1 MSQIYKSTA
10 SSPSVP
16 TSFPTDSGTA
26 TPSGNVLNVFTPG
39 HGTQGILT
47 TGSGNTI
54 TISLTD
60 PVLTGTA
67 QTVNAGTATFNISIP
82 IPTNSSSSIRVN
94 LAGIDTGFTVAIG
107 GEIIGLAK
115 NLAGTVTIVGTSDV
129 TRNND
134 MSVSAW
140 GATLIVS
147 GTNALVQVT
156 GVAGF
161 TINWRAI
168 IDLVSAP

>member
-1 MSQIYKSTA
+1 MSQIYKTVS

-16 TSFPTDSGTA
+16 TQFVTDSGTA
-26 TPSGNVLNVFTPG
+26 VPSANQLNVVTPG
-39 HGTQGILT
+39 SGSQGIKT
-47 TGSGNTI
+47 TGDNNTI
-54 TISLTD
+54 TITLTD
-60 PVLTGTA
+60 AVLTGTA
-67 QTVNAGTATFNISIP
+67 QTVNAGTATFNVNIP
-82 IPTNSSSSIRVN
+82 IPNNSSSSIRVN

-115 NLAGTVTIVGTSDV
+115 NLGGTVTIVGTSDV

-134 MSVSAW
+134 MTVSAW